1 MGDTTPILKD
11 TLVYLHLGILISKT
25 PLNQNKKNSL
35 KTNT

>member
-11 TLVYLHLGILISKT
+11 TLVYLYLGILISKT
-25 PLNQNKKNSL
+25 LLNQNKKKPL